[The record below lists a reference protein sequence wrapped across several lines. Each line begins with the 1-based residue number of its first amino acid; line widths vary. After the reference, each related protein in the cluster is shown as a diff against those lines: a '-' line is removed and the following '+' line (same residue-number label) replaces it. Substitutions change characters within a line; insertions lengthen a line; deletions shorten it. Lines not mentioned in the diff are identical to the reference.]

1 MKRLVLFAALLATF
15 LIPAPSAGA
24 FSDFIGTYAII
35 DKVILEPNATSPE
48 RIQIW
53 GDFAMAKANDR
64 NFYDTPQRGY
74 LYFKLMPGKEDGSR
88 KEWADLK
95 SVAGTGEVI
104 GFGTRSIPPAKVRAA
119 SVKPAEPDAY
129 PFAYGLVRMSSRPTN
144 YEPIRALRALE
155 RPKGA
160 KGQ

>member
-1 MKRLVLFAALLATF
+1 MKRLILFAALLATF

-24 FSDFIGTYAII
+24 FSDWIGTYAII

-64 NFYDTPQRGY
+64 NYYDAPQRGY

-95 SVAGTGEVI
+95 SVAGTGEII
-104 GFGTRSIPPAKVRAA
+104 GFGTRESRPKVRDA
-119 SVKPAEPDAY
+119 SVKPADPENY
-129 PFAYGLVRMSSRPTN
+129 PFASGLVRMSSRPSN
-144 YEPIRALRALE
+144 YEPFRALRALE
-155 RPKGA
+155 RPKGT

>member
-1 MKRLVLFAALLATF
+1 MKRLALFAALLAAF

-24 FSDFIGTYAII
+24 FSDWIGTYAVI

-53 GDFAMAKANDR
+53 GDFALARTTDR
-64 NFYDTPQRGY
+64 NNYEPPQRGY

-95 SVAGTGEVI
+95 AVAGTGEVI
-104 GFGTRSIPPAKVRAA
+104 GFGSRNAPLSKVRAA
-119 SVKPAEPDAY
+119 EVKPADPEPY
-129 PFAYGLVRMSSRPTN
+129 PFAYGLVKMSSRPSN

-155 RPKGA
+155 RPKA
-160 KGQ
+160 TKGN

>member
-1 MKRLVLFAALLATF
+1 MKRLILFAALLATF

-24 FSDFIGTYAII
+24 FSDWIGTYAII

-64 NFYDTPQRGY
+64 NYYDAPQRGY

-95 SVAGTGEVI
+95 AVAGTGEII
-104 GFGTRSIPPAKVRAA
+104 GFGARNIPPAKVRDA
-119 SVKPAEPDAY
+119 SVKAADPETY
-129 PFAYGLVRMSSRPTN
+129 PFAHGLVRMSARSSN
-144 YEPIRALRALE
+144 YEPFRALRALE
-155 RPKGA
+155 RPKA
-160 KGQ
+160 PKGQ